1 MQFGIKALGIYSRNL
16 LTKLLAIDQ
25 LYTATVRQLWVD
37 RVGNCP
43 PRFWQNRRYRQALTA
58 HCITIF
64 PLSFRKLLTSLIYV
78 WIEPKKCNLV
88 SAYTEEIH
96 ANKSSFISKLVPI
109 GKVSTRYFYEN
120 RVFAP
125 FPLREIAV
133 QVCRCISWNN

>member
-1 MQFGIKALGIYSRNL
+1 MHTFSVGSFLHFYSCTNEN
-16 LTKLLAIDQ
+16 TNVVWSE
-25 LYTATVRQLWVD
+25 LYPTIWWMG

-120 RVFAP
+120 RLFAP